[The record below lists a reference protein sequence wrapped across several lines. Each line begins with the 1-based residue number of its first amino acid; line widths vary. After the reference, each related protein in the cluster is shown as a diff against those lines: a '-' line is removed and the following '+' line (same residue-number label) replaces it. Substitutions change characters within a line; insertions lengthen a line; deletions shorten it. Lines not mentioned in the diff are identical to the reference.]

1 MSVIFI
7 VLPLA
12 LLVVLVAVIAFLWA
26 ARHGQFD
33 DLTTPA
39 MRALH
44 EDPPRH
50 EEPRAPEESAP
61 SPPRALV
68 GRDTG
73 RPEKRILAKAQSS
86 SATHSRMSQR

>member
-12 LLVVLVAVIAFLWA
+12 LLVVLAAVIAFAWA
-26 ARHGQFD
+26 AKRGQFD

-44 EDPPRH
+44 EDI
-50 EEPRAPEESAP
+50 EKKAEPDEDAGEGGD
-61 SPPRALV
+61 
-68 GRDTG
+68 GRT
-73 RPEKRILAKAQSS
+73 
-86 SATHSRMSQR
+86 

>member
-12 LLVVLVAVIAFLWA
+12 LVVVLAAVIAFLWA

-39 MRALH
+39 MRALQ
-44 EDPPRH
+44 EDEPREAR
-50 EEPRAPEESAP
+50 EEPPAS
-61 SPPRALV
+61 SPADEQP
-68 GRDTG
+68 
-73 RPEKRILAKAQSS
+73 
-86 SATHSRMSQR
+86 

>member
-12 LLVVLVAVIAFLWA
+12 LLVVLAAVIAFAWA
-26 ARHGQFD
+26 AKRGQFD

-44 EDPPRH
+44 EDIEKKAEPRG
-50 EEPRAPEESAP
+50 EEPRSDADAADDR
-61 SPPRALV
+61 RA
-68 GRDTG
+68 
-73 RPEKRILAKAQSS
+73 
-86 SATHSRMSQR
+86 

>member
-12 LLVVLVAVIAFLWA
+12 LVVVLAAVVAFLWA

-44 EDPPRH
+44 EDEPPPVR
-50 EEPRAPEESAP
+50 PDA
-61 SPPRALV
+61 
-68 GRDTG
+68 
-73 RPEKRILAKAQSS
+73 RPEPPGR
-86 SATHSRMSQR
+86 TD